1 MRSWALVVAMQ
12 GGAAAPD
19 APAREPAPA
28 APPSATPSDPQ
39 AGAPAPAPGDGE
51 LVTWTA
57 PPGCPDDAAM
67 ERRIAELVASS
78 TAKDGIARADVRR
91 EGDAYVVDVIV
102 AIDGTEHPRTLRAP
116 DCESLADAAAL
127 VVALTL
133 DPTAL
138 DAQPQARTD
147 TASTATTVA
156 PETTT
161 TRTRETTSAAED
173 ATPATRRSRGRTPTE
188 IPAAAAGA
196 RVGDRRSA
204 VERLG
209 LGSRAAGQR
218 AAGRCAGGDVA
229 SRRARGRGAGVVAAA
244 ARART
249 ERRDAGVARL
259 RHRRRVPASAD
270 AAGRVRPVPGHRA
283 RGHRARG
290 IAARAASVTTVPWA
304 APLGRVA
311 LRVPLRRGLGLVA
324 GVELAVPLNR
334 LAVDAGSA
342 GELFVVQPVSARLLL
357 GLDGRARP

>member
-1 MRSWALVVAMQ
+1 
-12 GGAAAPD
+12 
-19 APAREPAPA
+19 
-28 APPSATPSDPQ
+28 
-39 AGAPAPAPGDGE
+39 
-51 LVTWTA
+51 
-57 PPGCPDDAAM
+57 M

-156 PETTT
+156 SDTTT
-161 TRTRETTSAAED
+161 PRTRETTSAAED

-188 IPAAAAGA
+188 IPAAATGA
-196 RVGDRRSA
+196 RAWEIGGRLWSGWGSGLAPRGSALLGGALVVTWRRVALEAEARAWLPRQLARGQSVA
-204 VERLG
+204 TRVW
-209 LGSRAAGQR
+209 LGSAI
-218 AAGRCAGGDVA
+218 
-229 SRRARGRGAGVVAAA
+229 VAAC
-244 ARART
+244 
-249 ERRDAGVARL
+249 L
-259 RHRRRVPASAD
+259 RPPTRRVEF
-270 AAGRVRPVPGHRA
+270 GLCPGIELG
-283 RGHRARG
+283 GHRARG